1 MKKLLYTLLFGL
13 SLFVFQGEN
22 LFADNFSDC
31 LDLERLKAKS
41 DGATSGESVDQ
52 AERICK
58 LKFNKANRKSSS
70 KKGSAENTEKVQN
83 KASENTTASAEFNR
97 SIDKPDFSVD
107 LLFGSKEVKIIEEL
121 CKENSSN
128 FLEGKCDRHPVRALL
143 LDLFIIPNISI
154 AFGYFDSTYNY
165 QYPFSDITYSY
176 TTSETSLGGRLHL
189 KKGRDRKGLD
199 LFVGAGSVTIE
210 RCHNYEDDNNSAGRF
225 KIEDCAEKETG
236 GYSEGGIKYVTQH
249 GFSIGYYL
257 RASSPERYG
266 GTTSGL
272 TLGWTW

>member
-1 MKKLLYTLLFGL
+1 MKKLLYTLLFGF

-121 CKENSSN
+121 CKEDSSE
-128 FLEGKCDRHPVRALL
+128 FLEGKCDKHPANALL
-143 LDLFIIPNISI
+143 FDVFITHQLSI
-154 AFGYFDSTYNY
+154 AFGALNSTYDY
-165 QYPFSDITYSY
+165 QYPFSDINYSY
-176 TTSETSLGGRLHL
+176 TTSEISLGGRLHL
-189 KKGRDRKGLD
+189 KKGRDKKGLD

-210 RCHNYEDDNNSAGRF
+210 RCHNYEKEFQDSGRI
-225 KIEDCAEKETG
+225 KITK
-236 GYSEGGIKYVTQH
+236 I
-249 GFSIGYYL
+249 
-257 RASSPERYG
+257 
-266 GTTSGL
+266 
-272 TLGWTW
+272 

>member
-1 MKKLLYTLLFGL
+1 M
-13 SLFVFQGEN
+13 
-22 LFADNFSDC
+22 
-31 LDLERLKAKS
+31 
-41 DGATSGESVDQ
+41 
-52 AERICK
+52 
-58 LKFNKANRKSSS
+58 
-70 KKGSAENTEKVQN
+70 
-83 KASENTTASAEFNR
+83 
-97 SIDKPDFSVD
+97 
-107 LLFGSKEVKIIEEL
+107 FGSKEVKIIEEL